1 MLYSILPF
9 MRRAETMMG
18 FFGRIF
24 AAAAFL
30 GPALTALNG
39 SNSPR
44 TMHGMAGLMCF
55 MPGSF
60 RRQRRIVSRQQ
71 GVQRGAGPQ
80 NKKGSDA
87 VAMALLLSRGP
98 KRDGIDRQ
106 GDGVSPGPRLTQQRI
121 AFLAS
126 SRMDAGLC
134 GLKVRNSGGGQQA
147 EREQHPWRSRGRGP
161 RLAVLR
167 EPEAIREVESAA
179 EKRLSLI
186 FDFRLRRFRN
196 TDAAFQCDRRK
207 RRLI

>member
-1 MLYSILPF
+1 M
-9 MRRAETMMG
+9 
-18 FFGRIF
+18 
-24 AAAAFL
+24 
-30 GPALTALNG
+30 
-39 SNSPR
+39 
-44 TMHGMAGLMCF
+44 
-55 MPGSF
+55 
-60 RRQRRIVSRQQ
+60 SRQQ

-80 NKKGSDA
+80 NEKGSDA

-106 GDGVSPGPRLTQQRI
+106 GDGVSLGPRLTQQRI

-179 EKRLSLI
+179 ENGTRLAVATGTRLPLI
-186 FDFRLRRFRN
+186 FDFRLQRFRN
-196 TDAAFQCDRRK
+196 IHAVFQCDRWK
-207 RRLI
+207 QRLI